1 MRTLKLSLLVIATAI
16 LALLVATACGGD
28 GDNGDD
34 SGTATVE
41 LPPSGERS
49 FAVTGTMEV
58 RIFEELVSAVPATA
72 RQQATQT
79 VDVEGTATINFETG
93 EFNIPQFGISG
104 KVTVGGEDKEIQ
116 VNQNPDTPSTG
127 ETTLDETKVDLFFEI
142 ELANADTIVVR
153 NDDPLR
159 LVADGPFVLDTAPFP
174 LATPDGLPPVPFNDS
189 IGSIPIEIIHM
200 GLSFGPPG
208 PGVQPD
214 EGDMGDDLIDGDEA
228 LSPEEEAYWAVI
240 GSFGITPDELAHLLS
255 NIDDAADD
263 LIYSI
268 QGTDPLLTGGQQDV
282 LLVFAGIFDLTPDAA
297 IAAFGN
303 TVFPCDSL
311 VDGRR
316 TVCPDGAGPVP
327 PGEMI
332 VLAMVL
338 DDDVPLEDPDHFYTY
353 AAVFDA
359 DGDPANN
366 FQYVEPFNWDFFQG
380 TDRWYEL

>member
-34 SGTATVE
+34 SGAATVE
-41 LPPSGERS
+41 LPPAGERS

-58 RIFEELVSAVPATA
+58 RIFEELVSAVPTTA

-159 LVADGPFVLDTAPFP
+159 LVADGPFVLDTVPFP
-174 LATPDGLPPVPFNDS
+174 
-189 IGSIPIEIIHM
+189 
-200 GLSFGPPG
+200 
-208 PGVQPD
+208 
-214 EGDMGDDLIDGDEA
+214 
-228 LSPEEEAYWAVI
+228 
-240 GSFGITPDELAHLLS
+240 
-255 NIDDAADD
+255 
-263 LIYSI
+263 
-268 QGTDPLLTGGQQDV
+268 
-282 LLVFAGIFDLTPDAA
+282 
-297 IAAFGN
+297 
-303 TVFPCDSL
+303 
-311 VDGRR
+311 
-316 TVCPDGAGPVP
+316 
-327 PGEMI
+327 
-332 VLAMVL
+332 
-338 DDDVPLEDPDHFYTY
+338 
-353 AAVFDA
+353 
-359 DGDPANN
+359 
-366 FQYVEPFNWDFFQG
+366 
-380 TDRWYEL
+380 